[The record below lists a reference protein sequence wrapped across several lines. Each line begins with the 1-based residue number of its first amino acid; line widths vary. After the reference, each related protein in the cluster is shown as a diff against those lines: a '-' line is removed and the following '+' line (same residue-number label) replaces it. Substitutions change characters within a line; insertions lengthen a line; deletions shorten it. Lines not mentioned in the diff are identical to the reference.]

1 MRNSIFGFN
10 QEYATSLHKNIEKN
24 GKENTLSLDIND
36 LAILRWLIDFSHTG
50 RMETISIGYNVY
62 YWISY
67 DKVIEDLPLLN
78 IGKDMLYRRLK
89 KMVELEILSFYSK
102 NGSQSYFGFGKNY
115 ENMISNEY
123 HQNSEGSEKIPSKV
137 GKNSECRSEKIPSN
151 SILNNSILNKKENIT
166 YSNIKEKEKH
176 RYGEY
181 GRILLT
187 DNQYE
192 NLIKEYGKEK
202 VDIQIQKLDEY
213 IQSNDNKNKY
223 KDFNLVLRKSIRENW
238 FNNNIRN
245 SKKYKPNN
253 KTSDEDIGGAF

>member
-123 HQNSEGSEKIPSKV
+123 HQNSDG
-137 GKNSECRSEKIPSN
+137 SEKIPSN
-151 SILNNSILNKKENIT
+151 SILNNSILNKKESIT
-166 YSNIKEKEKH
+166 SNTKEKEKEKH
-176 RYGEY
+176 RFGEY

-245 SKKYKPNN
+245 SKNYKPNN